1 MYTVARERW
10 LMERR
15 VPRGLL
21 STGYALLF
29 IGAVGFPL
37 VALLGGR
44 TTLLVYFAVALGLV
58 TGIAFGSD
66 PIGTE
71 YRALPMLFT
80 SVTGQQ
86 FVSGLLLAATVVGAP
101 IVALAIVPLGIVGS
115 VGAARTVLIALLG
128 SVICPCT
135 ASVAT
140 MVGLGVERVEYAP
153 VPFFFTDTGIVA
165 FLRHGLVLTIGVL
178 ASLPAFVG
186 TAPLLSERIAALGV
200 PIAGIQIGSV
210 LLALLLAV
218 ATTRA
223 AVRVAVQ
230 RFREYQLE

>member
-1 MYTVARERW
+1 
-10 LMERR
+10 
-15 VPRGLL
+15 
-21 STGYALLF
+21 
-29 IGAVGFPL
+29 
-37 VALLGGR
+37 
-44 TTLLVYFAVALGLV
+44 
-58 TGIAFGSD
+58 
-66 PIGTE
+66 
-71 YRALPMLFT
+71 
-80 SVTGQQ
+80 
-86 FVSGLLLAATVVGAP
+86 
-101 IVALAIVPLGIVGS
+101 
-115 VGAARTVLIALLG
+115 
-128 SVICPCT
+128 
-135 ASVAT
+135 

-153 VPFFFTDTGIVA
+153 VPFFFTDTPIYTQLGIVA

-223 AVRVAVQ
+223 AVTVAVQ